1 MQLTTI
7 LNRVEK
13 YKSFVYQQATF
24 SEDGKSIEV
33 TLRPRQGN
41 RPVCSGCGRQGAIYD
56 HQSKPRRFEFVP
68 LWQIA
73 VVFVY
78 TMRRVDCRT
87 CGVKIERVP
96 WCEGKHRLTKTYRW
110 FLAHWARRLSWKEV
124 ASLFGTSW
132 QTVYR
137 SVRYA
142 VMWGIAHEDWSGVT
156 SIGIDEIAYRK
167 GHKYLTLV
175 YQIDEGRKRLLYV
188 TQERTRGALE
198 GFFNLLG
205 EEGAKSLK
213 FVVSDMWRPYL
224 DVVQERAGQ
233 AVHVLDRFHIMQMLG
248 QAIDQVRRDEARR
261 LKEDGYEPILK
272 RSRWCFLK
280 RPENLTDKQTV
291 TLKELL
297 DYNLKTVRAY
307 LCREEFQRFWEYRSA
322 GWAGKFLDEWTS
334 RVMRSRLEPMKKV
347 ARSLRSHRELL
358 LNWFRAKGQ
367 LSAGVVEGFNNKA
380 KVTMRKSYGFRTV
393 DALEVALYH
402 NLASLPEPEHTHSFW

>member
-13 YKSFVYQQATF
+13 YKSFVYEKARF
-24 SEDGKSIEV
+24 SEDGATIEV
-33 TLRPRQGN
+33 TLRPRKGN
-41 RPVCSGCGRQGAIYD
+41 RPVCSGCARPGAVYD
-56 HQSKPRRFEFVP
+56 HQRTPRRFAFVP

-78 TMRRVDCRT
+78 TMRRVDCAS

-96 WCEGKHRLTKTYRW
+96 WCAGKHRLTKTYRW
-110 FLAHWARRLSWKEV
+110 FLAHWARRLSWQEV
-124 ASLFGTSW
+124 ARVFGTSW

-142 VMWGIAHEDWSGVT
+142 VMWGIAHEDWSGIEA
-156 SIGIDEIAYRK
+156 IGIDEIAWKK

-188 TQERTRGALE
+188 AKERTRNSLE

-205 EEGAKSLK
+205 DDGVRSLK

-224 DVVQERAGQ
+224 DVVAERAHG
-233 AVHVLDRFHIMQMLG
+233 ALHVLDRFHIMKMLG
-248 QAIDQVRRDEARR
+248 EAIDQVRREEARR

-272 RSRWCFLK
+272 HSRWCFLK
-280 RPENLTDKQTV
+280 RPPNLTDRQTV

-297 DYNLKTVRAY
+297 SYNLQTVRAY

-367 LSAGVVEGFNNKA
+367 LSAGIVEGFNNKA
-380 KVTMRKSYGFRTV
+380 KLTLRKAYGFRTV
-393 DALEVALYH
+393 EALEVALYH
-402 NLASLPEPEHTHSFW
+402 NLAALPEPEHTHSFW